1 VAVARRAGGGTG
13 TRSDLAYADTNLFVG
28 LLAGPDHAL
37 HDAALEVFRCVA
49 DGALRLIVTP
59 IIVAELVYVTR
70 SLFTW
75 TRRSTAERLGSL
87 LEADGLTVTERT
99 VIARA
104 LQLYREHSRLD
115 FADAYLAAIALEVG
129 PAVVTSFD
137 ADFDAVTG
145 IRRIST

>member
-1 VAVARRAGGGTG
+1 M
-13 TRSDLAYADTNLFVG
+13 FVG
-28 LLAGPDHAL
+28 LLAGPEHAL
-37 HDAALEVFRCVA
+37 HDAALDVFRRVA

-59 IIVAELVYVTR
+59 IVVAELVYVTR

-87 LEADGLTVTERT
+87 LEADGLAITERA
-99 VIARA
+99 VIVRA

-129 PAVVTSFD
+129 PAAVTSFD
-137 ADFDAVTG
+137 ADFDAVKG

>member
-1 VAVARRAGGGTG
+1 MTPPAKTRADS
-13 TRSDLAYADTNLFVG
+13 RPDLAYADTNLFVG

-37 HDAALEVFRCVA
+37 HDSALGVFRRVA

-59 IIVAELVYVTR
+59 IVVAELVYVTR

-87 LEADGLTVTERT
+87 LEANGLAVTEAT

-104 LQLYREHSRLD
+104 LQLYREQSRLD
-115 FADAYLAAIALEVG
+115 FADAYLAAIALELG
-129 PAVVTSFD
+129 PAAVTSFD
-137 ADFDAVTG
+137 ADLDAVKG
-145 IRRIST
+145 LRRISS

>member
-1 VAVARRAGGGTG
+1 M
-13 TRSDLAYADTNLFVG
+13 
-28 LLAGPDHAL
+28 
-37 HDAALEVFRCVA
+37 A

-59 IIVAELVYVTR
+59 IVVAELVYVTR
-70 SLFTW
+70 SMFTW

-87 LEADGLTVTERT
+87 LEADGLAITERT

-129 PAVVTSFD
+129 PAAVASFD
-137 ADFDAVTG
+137 ADFDAVKG
-145 IRRIST
+145 VRRLST

>member
-1 VAVARRAGGGTG
+1 
-13 TRSDLAYADTNLFVG
+13 VG

-37 HDAALEVFRCVA
+37 HDSAVEIFRRVA

-59 IIVAELVYVTR
+59 IVVAELVYVTR

-99 VIARA
+99 VVARA
-104 LQLYREHSRLD
+104 LQLYLEHLRLD

-129 PAVVTSFD
+129 PAAVTSFD
-137 ADFDAVTG
+137 ADLDAVKG

>member
-1 VAVARRAGGGTG
+1 M
-13 TRSDLAYADTNLFVG
+13 AYADTNLFVG

-37 HDAALEVFRCVA
+37 HDSALEIFRRVA

-59 IIVAELVYVTR
+59 IVVAELVFVTR
-70 SLFTW
+70 SLFAW

-87 LEADGLTVTERT
+87 LEADGLVITERT

-104 LQLYREHSRLD
+104 LQLYPAHPRLD

-129 PAVVTSFD
+129 PAAVASFD
-137 ADFDAVTG
+137 TDFDAVEG
-145 IRRIST
+145 VCRIST

>member
-1 VAVARRAGGGTG
+1 
-13 TRSDLAYADTNLFVG
+13 
-28 LLAGPDHAL
+28 
-37 HDAALEVFRCVA
+37 VA

-59 IIVAELVYVTR
+59 IVVAELVYVTR

-87 LEADGLTVTERT
+87 LEADGLAITERT
-99 VIARA
+99 VVVRA

-129 PAVVTSFD
+129 PATVTSFD
-137 ADFDAVTG
+137 TDFDAVKG
-145 IRRIST
+145 IRRISI

>member
-1 VAVARRAGGGTG
+1 MA
-13 TRSDLAYADTNLFVG
+13 
-28 LLAGPDHAL
+28 LLAGSDHAL
-37 HDAALEVFRCVA
+37 HDAALEVFRRVA

-87 LEADGLTVTERT
+87 LEADGLTITERA

-129 PAVVTSFD
+129 PASVTSFD
-137 ADFDAVTG
+137 ADFDGVEG

>member
-1 VAVARRAGGGTG
+1 M
-13 TRSDLAYADTNLFVG
+13 AYADTNLFVG

-37 HDAALEVFRCVA
+37 HDSALEVFRRVA

-59 IIVAELVYVTR
+59 IVVAELVYVTR

-75 TRRSTAERLGSL
+75 TRRSTAERLQSL
-87 LEADGLTVTERT
+87 LEADGLTIIERT

-104 LQLYREHSRLD
+104 LQLYRERSRLD

-129 PAVVTSFD
+129 PAAVASLD
-137 ADFDAVTG
+137 ADFDTVEG
-145 IRRIST
+145 VHRISN